1 MFHPYLS
8 GERTPHNDA
17 DARGGFFGL
26 ARHHGPGDMARAV
39 LQGVGFAIA
48 DATDV
53 LKEAGAR
60 PERLMATGGGASN
73 HEWLLYIASVTGIAI
88 DLPADGDFGA
98 AFGAA
103 RLAMLADGA
112 SVADVCHKPDIKFTI
127 EPDRALADRLNPAR
141 DDWQQI
147 YQLLKAQKNRHPNG

>member
-1 MFHPYLS
+1 
-8 GERTPHNDA
+8 
-17 DARGGFFGL
+17 
-26 ARHHGPGDMARAV
+26 
-39 LQGVGFAIA
+39 
-48 DATDV
+48 
-53 LKEAGAR
+53 
-60 PERLMATGGGASN
+60 MATGGGANN

-112 SVADVCHKPDIKFTI
+112 RVADVCHKPDIKFTI

-147 YQLLKAQKNRHPNG
+147 YQLLKAQKNRHPIG